1 MLNPTDVKP
10 LSITTINCRFNSLR
24 SYYSWVV
31 KNKMLQHNQMVDIR
45 NLKSAG
51 EESERIV
58 QLAEDEFE
66 ALLIMVKKKTS

>member
-58 QLAEDEFE
+58 
-66 ALLIMVKKKTS
+66 